1 MIGILTEKLTSTL
14 SRLFGKSTKTDRAQI
29 LSELTNTLLDSDVP
43 RTIAE
48 QFIIEIEKEL
58 STERKGSLSEKEW
71 VISTLYKQLVH
82 FLTAP
87 EKISFNAP
95 GRILMIGTQ
104 GGGKTTTVAKLGHH
118 LTIKHRVLCASV
130 DFQRP
135 AAIDQL
141 EQMANTGGIDF
152 YRAKT
157 ESPEA
162 AAKEITAHAEKEG
175 YDWLLLDTAG
185 RLDTEENLIKEVQTV
200 KKILQPTHTIL
211 VLDGMLG
218 QASLTMSRAFNDR
231 VGFDGV
237 ILTKMDGAQAGGAA
251 FSCAYAL
258 KKPLVFLGSGERIDD
273 LEKSNPERL
282 ARRILGHGDLEAL
295 LERSEQ
301 KIKQDELARV
311 QERLLSGKIT
321 LNDLAQQIELIG
333 SMGSL
338 GKVLSYLPLGGARP
352 SSTDLARGERE
363 MRQSL
368 AIIRSM
374 TRKERAKPQLL
385 DNSRKDRVARGAGVA
400 RAEVEALIGRFEE
413 MKRFG
418 TLLKKSG
425 PFRTLFKGI

>member
-1 MIGILTEKLTSTL
+1 
-14 SRLFGKSTKTDRAQI
+14 
-29 LSELTNTLLDSDVP
+29 
-43 RTIAE
+43 
-48 QFIIEIEKEL
+48 
-58 STERKGSLSEKEW
+58 
-71 VISTLYKQLVH
+71 
-82 FLTAP
+82 
-87 EKISFNAP
+87 
-95 GRILMIGTQ
+95 
-104 GGGKTTTVAKLGHH
+104 
-118 LTIKHRVLCASV
+118 
-130 DFQRP
+130 
-135 AAIDQL
+135 
-141 EQMANTGGIDF
+141 
-152 YRAKT
+152 
-157 ESPEA
+157 
-162 AAKEITAHAEKEG
+162 
-175 YDWLLLDTAG
+175 
-185 RLDTEENLIKEVQTV
+185 
-200 KKILQPTHTIL
+200 
-211 VLDGMLG
+211 MLG

-301 KIKQDELARV
+301 KIKQDELAQV

-385 DNSRKDRVARGAGVA
+385 DDSRKDRVARGAGVA